1 MFSPPWA
8 RGQRPHVLAAIF
20 HQPHSCSSGLH
31 MEQNWG
37 PLPPPNWAP
46 LTLLSCGDGARGRAL
61 GRDVTEGTEPPP
73 AGQTK
78 ALLILHAASR
88 CAALQPS
95 SIQRRWSPST
105 PPPEY
110 LPNLLYAPKTH
121 GRVFLQAK
129 PDAHPA
135 PSPPCT
141 PDPNSLRGHCSAAA
155 PPCSQTP
162 PVPAA
167 GRAPK
172 HREAGIQANTFVN

>member
-1 MFSPPWA
+1 MFSSPWA
-8 RGQRPHVLAAIF
+8 RGQRPDVLAAIF

-61 GRDVTEGTEPPP
+61 GRGDVTEGTEPPP

-105 PPPEY
+105 PPKC

-121 GRVFLQAK
+121 GRVFPQAK

-141 PDPNSLRGHCSAAA
+141 ADPNLLRGHCSATA